1 MTIVVRFLSTLLAL
15 LGLSVAAQA
24 QTQAVPDLGALLIA
38 DEVYITGDQKLV
50 AEGNVEAMFN
60 GQRLQARSITYD
72 QKTETLKITGPIVL
86 DDGQD
91 TLVLANSGELDRDF
105 HNGVLKGARVVMDDQ
120 LQLAAHEMTRVN
132 GRYTQ
137 LHKVAVTSCRI
148 CDEGGTPIWQIRA
161 SRVIHDQEERQLYFH
176 DAQLRVGDVPIFY
189 LPRLRLPDPTLERA
203 TGFLIPSLHNSTDLG
218 FGVKVPYFIKLGDHR
233 DLTLTPFI
241 ATKTTTLEFRY
252 RQAFRK
258 GDIEVNGAISNDDA
272 GSRTNRG
279 YLFLKGNFNLP
290 RDFKLAFDLEATN
303 DDEYLEDYGITAK
316 NRLDSEIS
324 ISRARRDEFIRG
336 AITHFKTLVIGEN
349 NSTFPTLVGN
359 ADYERRVHLKRLGGE
374 LRFGFQGHSHYRS
387 SDLETDGI
395 DVDRFADGRDVT
407 RFTARADYL
416 RSWIL
421 PMGVHTR
428 FQTGVA
434 FDTFRIR
441 QTGGTSLSSADEVTP
456 SSSLVFRMPLIKR
469 TNTGAT
475 HVLEPMLQLA
485 WVGGEN
491 PDVPNDESTRVDFDE
506 GNLLSLS
513 RFTAPDRRERG
524 ASLAYGLNWTRHDP
538 RGWKSSLTFGQVI
551 RDETMFEIDG
561 STSFTN
567 ASGLQDRVSDYLIAG
582 QLKMPGGFSFT
593 ARSIFDDAFD
603 TTKAEARANWRNKKA
618 DIGATFIWLQADPQE
633 DRERTIS
640 EWAFDGS
647 YRLSRHW
654 TGSAEWRY
662 DVVTDSSVRA
672 GIGLTYTNECVEIE
686 LSALRRF
693 ASSTNVE
700 GSTDIGLTIGLRGFS
715 FKTEDKSYVRKCKK

>member
-1 MTIVVRFLSTLLAL
+1 MTPLIRLCFAFAL
-15 LGLSVAAQA
+15 LLTLPIAALA
-24 QTQAVPDLGALLIA
+24 QDEPDLGALLVA
-38 DEVYITGDQKLV
+38 DEVYITGDDKLI
-50 AEGNVEAMFN
+50 ADGNVEAVYQ
-60 GQRLQARSITYD
+60 GQRLQAASIIYD
-72 QKTETLKITGPIVL
+72 RKSETLKIQGPIVL
-86 DDGQD
+86 KDAQG
-91 TLVLANSGELDRDF
+91 TLVLANSGEIDRDF
-105 HNGVLKGARVVMDDQ
+105 HNGILKGARIVMDDQ
-120 LQLAAHEMTRVN
+120 LQMAAHEMTRVN

-148 CDEGGTPIWQIRA
+148 CNDGNIPLWQIRA
-161 SRVIHDQEERQLYFH
+161 RRVIHDQEERQLYFH
-176 DAQLRVGDVPIFY
+176 DAQLMVLDVPVFY
-189 LPRLRLPDPTLERA
+189 LPRMRLPDPTLERA

-241 ATKTTTLEFRY
+241 ATKSTTLEFRY
-252 RQAFRK
+252 RQAFRQ
-258 GDIEVNGAISNDDA
+258 GDIEVNGAVSNDQA
-272 GSRTNRG
+272 GNRTNRA

-290 RDFKLAFDLEATN
+290 RDFKLAFDLETTN

-324 ISRARRDEFIRG
+324 ITRARRDEFIRG

-349 NSTFPTLVGN
+349 NSTFPTIVGN
-359 ADYERRVHLKRLGGE
+359 ADYERRVHLKRIGGE
-374 LRFGFQGHSHYRS
+374 LRFGFQAHSHFRS
-387 SDLETDGI
+387 SDLTTDGI

-421 PMGVHTR
+421 PMGIHTR

-434 FDTFRIR
+434 FDTFRIQ
-441 QTGGTSLSSADEVTP
+441 QTGGTSLSSAEEVTP
-456 SSSLVFRMPLIKR
+456 SSSLVFRLPLIKK

-475 HVLEPMLQLA
+475 HVLEPVLQVA

-513 RFTAPDRRERG
+513 RFPAPDRRERG

-551 RDETMFEIDG
+551 RDETLVEVDG
-561 STSFTN
+561 TTSFTN
-567 ASGLQDRVSDYLIAG
+567 ASGLQDKFSDYLIAG
-582 QLKMPGGFSFT
+582 QIKMPYGVSFT

-603 TTKAEARANWRNKKA
+603 TTKAEARANWRNKRA
-618 DIGATFIWLQADPQE
+618 DIGATFIWLQADPAE
-633 DRERTIS
+633 ARERTIS

-647 YRLSRHW
+647 YRLARHW

-672 GIGLTYTNECVEIE
+672 GIGLKYTNECVEIE
-686 LSALRRF
+686 ISALRRF

-700 GSTDIGLTIGLRGFS
+700 GSTDIGLTVGLRGFS
-715 FKTEDKSYVRKCKK
+715 TKTNDKSYVRKCKH